1 MCERGGAIEAV
12 EVRATSLP
20 TLVQMVAGGLG
31 ITLLPETAAAS
42 LAHGGARGPVGIAAF
57 ANPPPGRT
65 IGLAWRTS
73 SGRLREFRLLADTL
87 RDAADSFL
95 ARLRR

>member
-1 MCERGGAIEAV
+1 M

-31 ITLLPETAAAS
+31 MTLLPESAAAS
-42 LAHGGARGPVGIAAF
+42 LVQPRGPVTLVEF
-57 ANPPPGRT
+57 ANPPGRT

-73 SGRLREFRLLADTL
+73 SARLREFRLLAETMSK
-87 RDAADSFL
+87 ASESFL
-95 ARLRR
+95 AKLRR

>member
-1 MCERGGAIEAV
+1 M

-31 ITLLPETAAAS
+31 MTLLPETAAAA
-42 LAHGGARGPVGIAAF
+42 LVQPKGPVGIAELAS
-57 ANPPPGRT
+57 PPPGRT

-73 SGRLREFRLLADTL
+73 SARLREFRLLAETMAK
-87 RDAADSFL
+87 AAEAHL
-95 ARLRR
+95 AKLRR

>member
-1 MCERGGAIEAV
+1 M

-31 ITLLPETAAAS
+31 ITLLPESAAS
-42 LAHGGARGPVGIAAF
+42 ALVQPRGPVGIAPF
-57 ANPPPGRT
+57 ASPSPGRT

-73 SGRLREFRLLADTL
+73 SARLREFRLLAETMSK
-87 RDAADSFL
+87 AADAYL
-95 ARLRR
+95 AKLRR